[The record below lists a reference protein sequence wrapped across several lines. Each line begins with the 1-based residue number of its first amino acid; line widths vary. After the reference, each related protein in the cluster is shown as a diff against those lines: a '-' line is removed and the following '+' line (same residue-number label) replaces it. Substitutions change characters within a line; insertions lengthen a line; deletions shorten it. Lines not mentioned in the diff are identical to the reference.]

1 MKKPQ
6 WGKQRLDR
14 QFTKKNTE
22 PTREK
27 VLQHTRTKGT
37 ERDPAVRT
45 KPRKQTDTPTPLTRN
60 TRLHTV
66 TSSPKQGKP
75 NWTAGKGTANRHV
88 AKRGGEAVPSQGS
101 ARRGGGLRRSL
112 PLLLKQREGDR
123 RVAGWLGQPTN
134 VRSCARWM
142 LRLRYCGHLTRRP
155 DSRGKTLMLG
165 GIGGRR
171 RGDDRGRDGWMASAT
186 SLSKL
191 VVHGEAWGAAVH
203 GVAKS
208 RTRLSD

>member
-1 MKKPQ
+1 MWLGLQASTAGGTELRPYQPPAAPTHKHTFKSSYKTMKKPQ

-101 ARRGGGLRRSL
+101 ARRGGGLRT
-112 PLLLKQREGDR
+112 
-123 RVAGWLGQPTN
+123 QP
-134 VRSCARWM
+134 S
-142 LRLRYCGHLTRRP
+142 
-155 DSRGKTLMLG
+155 
-165 GIGGRR
+165 
-171 RGDDRGRDGWMASAT
+171 SAP
-186 SLSKL
+186 
-191 VVHGEAWGAAVH
+191 
-203 GVAKS
+203 
-208 RTRLSD
+208 